1 MNVLIEN
8 IRTFQGEHE
17 IPIRPITILT
27 GENSSGKS
35 TFLACLSAITNR
47 TTFPLEP
54 GFNTPPYSLGTYD
67 TIASRFGKAE
77 YFSLGW
83 RDRDAKVPSEESAS
97 FRSVSGAMKLCGYN
111 FAVGDNVMSLTYD
124 NEDNT
129 YDVSLTFDGKGRKKK
144 SYSITK
150 FSRPAYFGGNNFPQ
164 MVLLTIMEAH
174 ARAELPWS
182 EIEVFLEFRRR
193 FSETLS
199 VAPVR
204 TRPERTYDWGT
215 ETTTPE
221 GGHIPYILARVLRQ
235 AESTQGKKLLKAL
248 VRFGEE
254 SGLFKNIK
262 VRELGRKESDP
273 FQVQANVSGRPT
285 NLTDVGYG
293 VSQSLPVVI
302 ESVLAANNRRV
313 LIQQPEV
320 HLHPR
325 AQAALGSFFVDLV
338 RSDQKEFVI
347 ETHSDYVVDRIRQEI
362 ARGKI
367 ESKDVVILY
376 FQRSGARTKIHP
388 LNLDK
393 VGNIKATPSGYRDF
407 FLREEINLLTRGKS

>member
-1 MNVLIEN
+1 
-8 IRTFQGEHE
+8 
-17 IPIRPITILT
+17 
-27 GENSSGKS
+27 
-35 TFLACLSAITNR
+35 
-47 TTFPLEP
+47 
-54 GFNTPPYSLGTYD
+54 LGTYD
-67 TIASRFGKAE
+67 TIASSFGKAE

-83 RDRDAKVPSEESAS
+83 QELDARIPSEELAS
-97 FRSVSGAMKLCGYN
+97 YRSVSGAMKLCGYR
-111 FAVGDNVMSLTYD
+111 FKVGSKVMTLSYEH
-124 NEDNT
+124 EDGS
-129 YDVSLTFDGKGRKKK
+129 YRVALAFGDKRKKTK
-144 SYSITK
+144 RFSITK
-150 FSRPAYFGGNNFPQ
+150 FSQPAYYGGNNFAQ
-164 MVLLTIMEAH
+164 MILLSIMQASS
-174 ARAELPWS
+174 RPGLPWQD
-182 EIEVFLEFRRR
+182 IEPFLEYQRT

-235 AESTQGKKLLKAL
+235 AESAAGKKLLKAL
-248 VRFGEE
+248 IRFGEE

-302 ESVLAANNRRV
+302 ESVLATKNKRV

-325 AQAALGSFFVDLV
+325 AQAALGTFFVDLV
-338 RSDQKEFVI
+338 SSDHKEFVI
-347 ETHSDYVVDRIRQEI
+347 ETHSDYVVDRIRQEA

-367 ESKDVVILY
+367 KPEDVVILY
-376 FQRSGARTKIHP
+376 FQRRGAKTAIHP
-388 LNLDK
+388 LHLDK
-393 VGNIKATPSGYRDF
+393 LGNVKGTPSGYREF
-407 FLREEINLLTRGKS
+407 FLREETNLLTRAKS